1 MVSYLSLFYIY
12 QMFLGENEDFLEETQ
27 LPMVQ
32 NILETGVDRNIV
44 MQKIKR
50 RARERGLLKGLRL
63 RRFCRFI
70 TCN

>member
-12 QMFLGENEDFLEETQ
+12 EMFLGENEDFLEMQMQT
-27 LPMVQ
+27 PMAQ

-50 RARERGLLKGLRL
+50 RVKERG
-63 RRFCRFI
+63 I
-70 TCN
+70 

>member
-12 QMFLGENEDFLEETQ
+12 EMFLGENEDFLEEMQ
-27 LPMVQ
+27 SPMVQ

-50 RARERGLLKGLRL
+50 RVRERGKD
-63 RRFCRFI
+63 
-70 TCN
+70 

>member
-12 QMFLGENEDFLEETQ
+12 EMFLGENEDFLEEMQT
-27 LPMVQ
+27 PMAQ

-50 RARERGLLKGLRL
+50 RVKERG
-63 RRFCRFI
+63 I
-70 TCN
+70 